1 MKEKKKLSLAAQIFI
16 ALVLAVIAGL
26 LMQKYANFAET
37 YIKPFGTIFLNL
49 LKFIVVPIVLFS
61 IMCGIISM
69 KDIKKVGSIGAKTVV
84 YYMCTT
90 AFAITFGLIGANMF
104 KGAFPKIATTDLSY
118 KADQTI
124 SLMDTIVNIFPSNFV
139 SPMVEAN
146 MLQVIVMAVL
156 LGFGIILIGE
166 EQNHRLVTAF
176 NDLNAVFMK
185 CMEMI
190 LIGVFCLLCPVIAEN
205 GAMII
210 GSLAMVLLAAYIC
223 YIVHAVVVYS
233 MAVKTMGGLSP
244 LQFFKGM
251 LPAIMFAF
259 SSASSVGTLPINLE
273 CVEKLGSDREIA
285 SFVLPLGATIN
296 MDGTAI
302 YQGVCAIFI
311 ASCYGINLTLSQML
325 TVILTATLA
334 SIGTAGVPGA
344 GMVMLAMVLTSVG
357 LPVDG
362 IALVAGVDRIFDMG
376 RTTVNITGDASC
388 SIIVSNLEKRREA
401 KLAKKL

>member
-1 MKEKKKLSLAAQIFI
+1 MKEKKKMSLAMQIFI
-16 ALVLAVIAGL
+16 ALVLAIAAGL
-26 LMQKYANFAET
+26 LMQNHATFANT

-49 LKFIVVPIVLFS
+49 VKFIVVPIVLFS

-69 KDIKKVGSIGAKTVV
+69 RDIKKVGSIGLKTVV

-90 AFAITFGLIGANMF
+90 AFAITIGLIGGNLF
-104 KGAFPKIATTDLSY
+104 KGMFPVIATTNLSY
-118 KADQTI
+118 KMGETT
-124 SLMDTIVNIFPSNFV
+124 SLMDTLVNIFPSNFV

-166 EQNHRLVTAF
+166 EQNHRLVTP
-176 NDLNAVFMK
+176 
-185 CMEMI
+185 
-190 LIGVFCLLCPVIAEN
+190 IGVFCLLCPVIAEN

-273 CVEKLGSDREIA
+273 CVEELGSDREIA

-401 KLAKKL
+401 KLAKEL

>member
-16 ALVLAVIAGL
+16 ALVLAVIVGL

-146 MLQVIVMAVL
+146 MLQVIVTAL
-156 LGFGIILIGE
+156 ILGFGIILLGE
-166 EQNHRLVTAF
+166 GERNTRLVTAC
-176 NDLNAVFMK
+176 NDLNDVFMK

-190 LIGVFCLLCPVIAEN
+190 LKLSPIGVFCLLSPVIASN
-205 GAMII
+205 GPAII
-210 GSLAMVLLAAYIC
+210 GS
-223 YIVHAVVVYS
+223 
-233 MAVKTMGGLSP
+233 
-244 LQFFKGM
+244 
-251 LPAIMFAF
+251 
-259 SSASSVGTLPINLE
+259 
-273 CVEKLGSDREIA
+273 
-285 SFVLPLGATIN
+285 
-296 MDGTAI
+296 
-302 YQGVCAIFI
+302 
-311 ASCYGINLTLSQML
+311 
-325 TVILTATLA
+325 
-334 SIGTAGVPGA
+334 
-344 GMVMLAMVLTSVG
+344 LAMVLTSVG

-376 RTTVNITGDASC
+376 RTVVNITGDASC
-388 SIIVSNLEKRREA
+388 CIIVSNMERKKDAKREIA
-401 KLAKKL
+401 NGL